1 MPYLFYMKKNTKT
14 KEIIQSV
21 GNSVSVK
28 NKIIISAVLVNLILR
43 LYIASQP
50 FEFIDGPF
58 IQDDSYYVLT
68 IAKNIANGSG
78 PLYTD
83 SYTNGFQPLY
93 VFLIVPVFLFIKS
106 DLFAPIRAML
116 VINAFLDTL
125 TLFLLLKIFY
135 KARSYL
141 TLILL
146 SVLWILSFT
155 VIINSLNGLETP
167 LSVLSIVL
175 TLYLFQKFKDKDT
188 YKNLVLLGGG
198 VGLCLLSRIDNIF
211 FSGAVLLFYF
221 IYNYKNKISI
231 RETAKK
237 VIIIMSAAIII
248 YLPWAVYSYAYTGDI
263 FPVSGKALR
272 LISFYQVDRNPTY
285 DNWYSLLISA
295 AFKIIYANNYIFIFL
310 FVFCLALLIFLKMKG
325 TISSY
330 FKELSPAGILLI
342 SNLILILSYIFY
354 FFGYWYFSRYFY
366 PVTLMFII
374 LSAVTF
380 DNLEGRSAKI
390 KAIQVPVIIA
400 VFVFSVFT
408 PEFKYLFYDSTKNN
422 TGFMNIGLWAQR
434 NFKPGTIIAASQ
446 SGAIGYFAHDMKVI
460 NLDGVVNKD
469 SYNAIEEKRFM
480 DYIRSKKVE
489 FIIGWP
495 SNFTMIVKNSTGI
508 KERDLQP
515 MGKITEFKT
524 MNTQWNLAR
533 VIY

>member
-1 MPYLFYMKKNTKT
+1 MKKNTKT

-198 VGLCLLSRIDNIF
+198 GRVMPSF
-211 FSGAVLLFYF
+211 
-221 IYNYKNKISI
+221 KN
-231 RETAKK
+231 
-237 VIIIMSAAIII
+237 
-248 YLPWAVYSYAYTGDI
+248 
-263 FPVSGKALR
+263 
-272 LISFYQVDRNPTY
+272 
-285 DNWYSLLISA
+285 
-295 AFKIIYANNYIFIFL
+295 
-310 FVFCLALLIFLKMKG
+310 
-325 TISSY
+325 
-330 FKELSPAGILLI
+330 
-342 SNLILILSYIFY
+342 
-354 FFGYWYFSRYFY
+354 
-366 PVTLMFII
+366 
-374 LSAVTF
+374 
-380 DNLEGRSAKI
+380 
-390 KAIQVPVIIA
+390 
-400 VFVFSVFT
+400 
-408 PEFKYLFYDSTKNN
+408 
-422 TGFMNIGLWAQR
+422 
-434 NFKPGTIIAASQ
+434 
-446 SGAIGYFAHDMKVI
+446 
-460 NLDGVVNKD
+460 
-469 SYNAIEEKRFM
+469 
-480 DYIRSKKVE
+480 
-489 FIIGWP
+489 
-495 SNFTMIVKNSTGI
+495 
-508 KERDLQP
+508 
-515 MGKITEFKT
+515 
-524 MNTQWNLAR
+524 
-533 VIY
+533 